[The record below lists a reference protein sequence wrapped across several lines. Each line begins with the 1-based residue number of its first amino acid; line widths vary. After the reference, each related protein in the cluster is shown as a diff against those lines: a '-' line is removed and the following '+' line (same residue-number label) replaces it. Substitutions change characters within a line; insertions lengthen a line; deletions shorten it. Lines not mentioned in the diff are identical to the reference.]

1 MSENPE
7 AVALAQPPSYVDI
20 PSKTPI
26 LDPDFALNASFVR
39 SIIDALEAGKDD
51 TVRQLVLPLHAADLA
66 DLLGLVRAGER
77 RDLINLLGTDLN
89 PDVLSELDQD
99 VLNSVLAQLDPPV
112 IAAAVQAM
120 DSDDAVQLIEALTHE
135 ERRTVLEHVPQLDR
149 TVVELALAY
158 EEDCAG
164 RLMQREVVTVPPF
177 WSVGQVIDY
186 MRSADQMP
194 DLFFEI
200 YVVDEAFHPIA
211 SVPTSRLLQTRRDV
225 PVRDVMSSQLT
236 SIPAVMDRGE
246 LAYLFNQYHLLSA
259 AVVDDDGRLVGM
271 VTVDDIVDV
280 IKQEHTEDILALGG
294 VSGEGL
300 SDGVIKTT
308 RRRLSWLMIN
318 LMTAIL
324 ASMVIAFFDEIIE
337 KFVALAILMPIV
349 ASMGGNAGTQ
359 TLTVAVRAIA
369 TRDLTP
375 SNALRIIYRE
385 VLVGGLNGLVF
396 AIVMGVIGGVWFHS
410 LALGLV
416 LGCAMVVNLLCAGAA
431 GILVPLSLQ
440 RAGADPAIASTVF
453 VTAVTDLIGFFVF
466 LSLGTLALT

>member
-7 AVALAQPPSYVDI
+7 GVALAQPPSYADI
-20 PSKTPI
+20 PSETPI

-39 SIIDALEAGKDD
+39 SIVDALEAGKDA
-51 TVRQLVLPLHAADLA
+51 TVRELALPLHAADLA
-66 DLLGLVRAGER
+66 DLLGLVSAGER
-77 RDLINLLGTDLN
+77 RDLVNLLGTDLN
-89 PDVLSELDQD
+89 PEVLSELDED
-99 VLNSVLAQLDPPV
+99 VLNSVLAQLEPPV

-135 ERRTVLEHVPQLDR
+135 ERDTVLEHVPQLDR
-149 TVVELALAY
+149 TVVEQALAY

-177 WSVGQVIDY
+177 WSVGQVVDY
-186 MRSADQMP
+186 MRSADDMP
-194 DLFFEI
+194 DSFFEI
-200 YVVDEAFHPIA
+200 YVVDEAFHPIG
-211 SVPTSRLLQTRRDV
+211 SVPTSRLIQTRREV
-225 PVRDVMSSQLT
+225 SVRDVMGSDLT
-236 SIPAVMDRGE
+236 LIPAVMDQGE
-246 LAYLFNQYHLLSA
+246 VAYLFNQYHLLSS
-259 AVVDDDGRLVGM
+259 AVIDDDGRLVGM
-271 VTVDDIVDV
+271 VTVDDIVEV
-280 IKQEHTEDILALGG
+280 IKEEDTEDILALGG
-294 VSGEGL
+294 VSEEGL
-300 SDGVIKTT
+300 SDGVVKTT
-308 RRRLSWLMIN
+308 RRRLSWLMVN
-318 LMTAIL
+318 LLTAIL
-324 ASMVIAFFDEIIE
+324 ASVVIAFFDATIE

-359 TLTVAVRAIA
+359 TLTIAVRAIA

-396 AIVMGVIGGVWFHS
+396 AVVMGVIGGLWFQS

-416 LGCAMVVNLLCAGAA
+416 LACAMIVNLLCAGAA

-453 VTAVTDLIGFFVF
+453 VTAVTDLVGFFVF
-466 LSLGTLALT
+466 LGLGALALA